1 MVDVCMYG
9 VCLVDTVIGNLTL
22 GQFADDS
29 QRSRLRTLLARYCP
43 TEVLLATGNNS
54 RFHCAHMDVVFVL
67 KKMSRNLRR
76 ITQEHSLRK
85 QLVRSAYCVRKRQ

>member
-9 VCLVDTVIGNLTL
+9 VCIVDTVIGNLTL

-43 TEVLLATGNNS
+43 TEVLLSTGGQES
-54 RFHCAHMDVVFVL
+54 TLTILLILDVHD
-67 KKMSRNLRR
+67 SPEIN
-76 ITQEHSLRK
+76 T
-85 QLVRSAYCVRKRQ
+85 

>member
-9 VCLVDTVIGNLTL
+9 VCIVDTVIGNLTL

-43 TEVLLATGNNS
+43 TEVLLATGRQIRRNCLYTDSDNS
-54 RFHCAHMDVVFVL
+54 
-67 KKMSRNLRR
+67 
-76 ITQEHSLRK
+76 
-85 QLVRSAYCVRKRQ
+85 